1 MKPNGSNTGKA
12 TGCLEDIRDLRI
24 KANLAFNYKKYPEC
38 IEFNEEAFKKL
49 SIYNGKNSETEEI
62 KEIKKAIIICK
73 DMLEKQN
80 KRSF

>member
-1 MKPNGSNTGKA
+1 MKPNGSNNGKA
-12 TGCLEDIRDLRI
+12 SGFLEDIRDIRI

-62 KEIKKAIIICK
+62 KEIKQVIMICK
-73 DMLEKQN
+73 DLLEKQK